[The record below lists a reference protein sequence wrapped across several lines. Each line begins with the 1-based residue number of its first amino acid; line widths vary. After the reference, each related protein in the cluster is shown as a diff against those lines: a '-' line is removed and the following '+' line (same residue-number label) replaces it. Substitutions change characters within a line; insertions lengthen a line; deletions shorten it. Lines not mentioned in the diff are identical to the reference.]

1 MKVETKA
8 DIAMKITIIGAIISF
23 ALSCI
28 LGIVGLVITLLIGVV
43 STILLAASVL
53 FLITFLFTIGMLI
66 SWVISDY

>member
-8 DIAMKITIIGAIISF
+8 DKAMKITTICAIISF
-23 ALSCI
+23 ALTCI
-28 LGIVGLVITLLIGVV
+28 LGIVGLVVTLLTGVV
-43 STILLAASVL
+43 STILLTASVL